1 MTCLLTIVTG
11 IFVTLFYVRMQKLS
25 HVIRIISNLCQA
37 PDTSRNPRHAEQVSS
52 EKLIKYT
59 FKMQSH
65 LECLGGG
72 SWEGRPS

>member
-1 MTCLLTIVTG
+1 MTCLLTIVMG

-52 EKLIKYT
+52 
-59 FKMQSH
+59 
-65 LECLGGG
+65 
-72 SWEGRPS
+72 